1 MLLNLID
8 LEYLHTPMALHQSA
22 PQKSPISLCHLSDVH
37 LGYRRYNKLTKTG
50 LNQREVDV
58 NVAFQEAVDR
68 IVAIKPDIVVIA
80 GDLFHSVRPSNGVI
94 TFCFRQ
100 LRKLARSSGSPI
112 IIVGGNH
119 EAPKRVD
126 TGSVLQLFSEI
137 DGVYVADSALEVF
150 TFPDR
155 GLAVTCL
162 PHAAFGDLPATSL
175 RADDRFPH
183 NILVAHAQVNEGWV
197 SDFGG
202 AEVDLSALK
211 AHEWDYIAL
220 GHVHIHRVV
229 GRQAV
234 YSGAIE
240 HTSTNI
246 WSEARELKG
255 FLEVAL
261 PSGKRTFHPLTSPR
275 EVVVLEP
282 ISGAGLEPQDVMRV
296 ISERI
301 DGVAGG
307 LDGKI
312 ARLVL
317 SDISRETYKN
327 LDHKALRA
335 LRMKALHLTLD
346 ITFVS
351 AIGDVKAMARPGTG
365 LLKDQLIEFS
375 RTWEVPGISHQELS
389 EVLDRYLTKV
399 EASHEAS

>member
-1 MLLNLID
+1 
-8 LEYLHTPMALHQSA
+8 MASA
-22 PQKSPISLCHLSDVH
+22 NSIPQKPPVTICHLSDVH

-68 IVAIKPDIVVIA
+68 IIAVKPDAVVIA

-100 LRKLARSSGSPI
+100 LRKLARSCGAPVV
-112 IIVGGNH
+112 IVGGNH

-137 DGVYVADSALEVF
+137 EGVYVADSALEVF
-150 TFPDR
+150 SFPDR
-155 GLAVTCL
+155 GLAITCL
-162 PHAAFGDLPATSL
+162 PHAAFSDLQSISL

-183 NILVAHAQVNEGWV
+183 NVLVAHAQVNEGWV

-202 AEVDLSALK
+202 AEVDLNSLK
-211 AHEWDYIAL
+211 PHEWDYIAL

-246 WSEARELKG
+246 WGEARELKG
-255 FLEVAL
+255 FLEVSL
-261 PSGKRTFHPLTSPR
+261 PTGKRTFHPLTSPR
-275 EVVVLEP
+275 EIVVLDP
-282 ISGAGLEPQDVMRV
+282 IDGAGMEPHDVMRV

-301 DGVAGG
+301 DSMAGG

-312 ARLVL
+312 ARLAL
-317 SDISRETYKN
+317 TNISRESYKN

-351 AIGDVKAMARPGTG
+351 ATGDVQAMGRPGTG
-365 LLKDQLIEFS
+365 LLKDQLVEFS
-375 RTWEVPGISHQELS
+375 KTLDAPGITHQELS
-389 EVLDRYLTKV
+389 EVLERYLTKV

>member
-1 MLLNLID
+1 M
-8 LEYLHTPMALHQSA
+8 
-22 PQKSPISLCHLSDVH
+22 
-37 LGYRRYNKLTKTG
+37 
-50 LNQREVDV
+50 

-68 IVAIKPDIVVIA
+68 IIALKPDAVVIA

-100 LRKLARSSGSPI
+100 LRKLARASGAPVV
-112 IIVGGNH
+112 IVGGNH

-126 TGSVLQLFSEI
+126 TGSVLQLLSEI
-137 DGVYVADSALEVF
+137 EGVYVADSALEVF
-150 TFPDR
+150 TFPDL
-155 GLAVTCL
+155 GLAITCL
-162 PHAAFGDLPATSL
+162 PHAAFPDLSAISL

-183 NILVAHAQVNEGWV
+183 NVLVAHAQVNEGWV

-202 AEVDLSALK
+202 AEVDLSSLK
-211 AHEWDYIAL
+211 PHEWDYIAL

-246 WSEARELKG
+246 WGEARELKG
-255 FLEVAL
+255 FLEVSL

-275 EVVVLEP
+275 EIVVLDP
-282 ISGAGLEPQDVMRV
+282 IDGAGMEPHDVMRM
-296 ISERI
+296 ISDRI
-301 DGVAGG
+301 DSVAGG
-307 LDGKI
+307 LEGKI
-312 ARLVL
+312 ARLAL
-317 SDISRETYKN
+317 TNISRESYKN

-346 ITFVS
+346 ITFIS
-351 AIGDVKAMARPGTG
+351 ATGAVQAMGRPGTG
-365 LLKDQLIEFS
+365 VLKDQLVEFS
-375 RTWEVPGISHQELS
+375 KTWQSPGITHQELS
-389 EVLDRYLTKV
+389 EVLERYLTKV

>member
-1 MLLNLID
+1 
-8 LEYLHTPMALHQSA
+8 MALSHVAS
-22 PQKSPISLCHLSDVH
+22 QKSPITLCHLSDVH
-37 LGYRRYNKLTKTG
+37 LGYRRYNKLTKAG

-68 IVAIKPDIVVIA
+68 IIAIKPDAVVIA

-100 LRKLARSSGSPI
+100 LRKLSRSIGAPI
-112 IIVGGNH
+112 VIVGGNH

-126 TGSVLQLFSEI
+126 TGSVLQLLSEI
-137 DGVYVADSALEVF
+137 EGVYVADSALEIF

-155 GLAVTCL
+155 GLAITCV
-162 PHAAFGDLPATSL
+162 PHAAFSDLSTMSL

-183 NILVAHAQVNEGWV
+183 NVLVAHAQVNEGWV

-202 AEVDLSALK
+202 AEVDLNSLK
-211 AHEWDYIAL
+211 PHEWDYIAL

-234 YSGAIE
+234 YAGAIE

-246 WSEARELKG
+246 WGEARELKG
-255 FLEVAL
+255 FLEVSL
-261 PSGKRTFHPLTSPR
+261 PTGKRTFHPLTSPR
-275 EVVVLEP
+275 EIVVIES
-282 ISGAGLEPQDVMRV
+282 IDGTGMEPQDVMRV

-312 ARLVL
+312 ARLAL
-317 SDISRETYKN
+317 NNISRETYKN

-346 ITFVS
+346 ITFMTT
-351 AIGDVKAMARPGTG
+351 AGDVQSMGRPGAG
-365 LLKDQLIEFS
+365 LLKDQLVEFS
-375 RTWEVPGISHQELS
+375 KTWEAPGIANRELS
-389 EVLDRYLTKV
+389 EVLERYLTKV

>member
-1 MLLNLID
+1 
-8 LEYLHTPMALHQSA
+8 MAPANSI
-22 PQKSPISLCHLSDVH
+22 PQKSPVTICHLSDVH
-37 LGYRRYNKLTKTG
+37 LGYRRYNKLTKAG

-68 IVAIKPDIVVIA
+68 IIAVKPDAVVIA

-100 LRKLARSSGSPI
+100 LRKLARSCGAPVV
-112 IIVGGNH
+112 IVGGNH

-137 DGVYVADSALEVF
+137 EGVYVADSALEVF
-150 TFPDR
+150 SFPDR

-162 PHAAFGDLPATSL
+162 PHAAFSDLQSISL

-183 NILVAHAQVNEGWV
+183 NVLVAHAQVNEGWV

-202 AEVDLSALK
+202 AEVDLNSLK
-211 AHEWDYIAL
+211 PHEWDYIAL

-246 WSEARELKG
+246 WGEARELKG
-255 FLEVAL
+255 FLEVSL
-261 PSGKRTFHPLTSPR
+261 PTGKRTFHPLTSPR
-275 EVVVLEP
+275 EIVVLDP
-282 ISGAGLEPQDVMRV
+282 IDGAGMEPHDVMRV

-301 DGVAGG
+301 DSVAGG

-312 ARLVL
+312 ARLAL
-317 SDISRETYKN
+317 TNISRESYKN

-351 AIGDVKAMARPGTG
+351 ATGDVQAMGRPGTG
-365 LLKDQLIEFS
+365 LLKDQLVEFS
-375 RTWEVPGISHQELS
+375 KTWDAPGITHQELS
-389 EVLDRYLTKV
+389 EVLERYLTKV

>member
-1 MLLNLID
+1 MTS
-8 LEYLHTPMALHQSA
+8 YKMTSA
-22 PQKSPISLCHLSDVH
+22 KSPITLCHLSDVH

-58 NVAFQEAVDR
+58 NLAFQEAINR
-68 IVAIKPDIVVIA
+68 IIALQPDAVVIA
-80 GDLFHSVRPSNGVI
+80 GDLFHSVRPSNAVV

-100 LRKLARSSGSPI
+100 LRKLARETGSPVV
-112 IIVGGNH
+112 IVGGNH

-137 DGVYVADSALEVF
+137 EGVHVADSGREVF
-150 TFPDR
+150 TFPEK
-155 GLAVTCL
+155 GLAITCL
-162 PHAAFGDLPATSL
+162 PHAAFAELSEAQL

-183 NILVAHAQVNEGWV
+183 NVLVAHAQVNEGWV

-202 AEVDLSALK
+202 AEVDLAALK
-211 AHEWDYIAL
+211 PHEWDYIAL

-229 GRQAV
+229 GRQAA

-246 WSEARELKG
+246 WGEARELKG

-261 PSGKRTFHPLTSPR
+261 SAGKRTFHPLTSPR
-275 EVVVLEP
+275 EVVVLDPIDGSGMEP
-282 ISGAGLEPQDVMRV
+282 HALMEIITERV
-296 ISERI
+296 

-312 ARLVL
+312 ARLSL
-317 SDISRETYKN
+317 ANITRESYKN

-335 LRMKALHLTLD
+335 LRTKALHLTLD

-351 AIGDVKAMARPGTG
+351 STGDVQAMGKPGKG
-365 LLKDQLIEFS
+365 LLRDQLVEFS
-375 RTWEVPGISHQELS
+375 KTWEAPGIAHHELA
-389 EVLDRYLTKV
+389 ELLERYLTKV
-399 EASHEAS
+399 EATHEAS